1 MAGKIFD
8 NIVNM
13 IEKRTKEKIS
23 PIQNEKIQNI
33 SISQNPD
40 SGYARGDLIPV
51 NFYVDIISLNDSINA
66 KINFNIAQTDENG
79 NPVKVL
85 IYKVYRDTENEEGER
100 AGFPELIAEIS
111 SSLITSGVFSF
122 NDNGF
127 PMGNVVYYTITCV
140 DTTGFESPFGEWQRY
155 EDSYPEINNL
165 QLKDF
170 EILEDKSVKINFD
183 IELLRNYSHGFEEI
197 GKEIETNNFLE
208 LLDFVQVREGNLLID
223 QFEELS
229 YRFYPD
235 KFSTTLNFR
244 PRTKRGTVS
253 SESLE
258 LKIGGTSPDI
268 SFDIGSLNAGSCSAE
283 EDVYVN
289 ADGSSVSR
297 IKLSLIAGSVVPSEV
312 LIKARRKAIPPALQE
327 PYFIVYDGVYESELI
342 IEQGASTGWNKI
354 QIGVDYQIQVFVKTS
369 WGLIKDSPDYEEE
382 LKIEGSTEPPTP
394 VYFVNSAGAEITSA
408 TTPKY
413 FELDWGE
420 SVDFDD
426 DMYELR
432 ISKTN
437 VSDWDSADYL
447 YRGRARKFVYTP
459 TPDEFATYQTSGTIR
474 FWIKSYNARGI
485 AQTTARTI
493 DITNNP
499 PSKPNTPNLS
509 LSGSGFEVS
518 WNEGT
523 EIDIDF
529 YKIYVSENSGT
540 FNIIGKTGGNIFSFS
555 PNPGSSYSV
564 KIASVDIYGRESIQ
578 SDSSNSLLAN
588 LTVTKDSVS
597 VYPSGDTSG
606 VTDKQTF
613 NNAIDYLNG
622 VGGGII
628 YISSGNYYVNISSSP
643 KLKGGS
649 FPIRF
654 ESMSNN
660 PTINFVMTSDGT
672 HFAFD
677 GGTADIFSFYKIN
690 FTSTNNNRIAHISSV
705 ELDMDSC
712 NVSSGKVRITAVSN
726 SNIRNCSGFHDITLL
741 LNSNIKNLIDSGYIY
756 IGDFCV
762 VEDTYGKSGVNSA
775 IVAKTECLIKNCKID
790 DIVTNENCSC
800 INCKVTNHIDQ
811 SVFYTT
817 ALVESFFLVDGCSVG
832 KSIGQTVI
840 WTDSF
845 SPSLTMKVSGN
856 ISNSQSGS
864 IDQLFLKDA
873 IISNCVAHGT
883 SSIDKIYQS
892 GKDLTVM
899 NSRSTKDI
907 EQEAYSNNSKVTV
920 VGSHCDNL
928 IQNNS
933 GLSFPTGTKGIA
945 TNNFISG
952 GLFQTTDTTSN
963 GNNL

>member
-33 SISQNPD
+33 SISQKPD

-85 IYKVYRDTENEEGER
+85 IYKIYRDTENEEGER

-312 LIKARRKAIPPALQE
+312 LIKARRKAISPNPQE
-327 PYFIVYDGVYESELI
+327 AYFVVYDGIYEPELI

-354 QIGVDYQIQVFVKTS
+354 QIGVYYQIQVFVKTS

-382 LKIEGSTEPPTP
+382 LKIEGSTESPTP
-394 VYFVNSAGAEITSA
+394 VFFVDGNGNQIETL

-426 DMYELR
+426 DLYVIK
-432 ISKTN
+432 ISKPEISTWEN
-437 VSDWDSADYL
+437 ADHL
-447 YRGRARKFVYTP
+447 YTGRATKFVYTP
-459 TPDEFATYQTSGTIR
+459 TPEQFASYNTNGTIR
-474 FWIKSYNARGI
+474 FWIKSFNARGTEQDI
-485 AQTTARTI
+485 AKKI
-493 DITNNP
+493 DITNNA
-499 PSKPNTPNLS
+499 PSKPNTPTAEFKRSGVTVSWTEKTTNDDKDIS
-509 LSGSGFEVS
+509 HYIIFISENEGAYSSGSKV
-518 WNEGT
+518 EG
-523 EIDIDF
+523 
-529 YKIYVSENSGT
+529 NT
-540 FNIIGKTGGNIFSFS
+540 FSLN
-555 PNPGSSYSV
+555 PNPGSTYKF
-564 KIASVDIYGRESIQ
+564 KIKAVDIYNQESVF
-578 SDSSNSLLAN
+578 SDESTLDKAN
-588 LTVTKDSVS
+588 LSSTAYEVII
-597 VYPSGDTSG
+597 YPSGNSTSDT
-606 VTDKQTF
+606 TAF
-613 NNAIDYLNG
+613 NEAFSYLDSLN
-622 VGGGII
+622 GGII
-628 YISSGNYYVNISSSP
+628 KLAPSEYHLDLSSLSCSSSKRINIVCEFGVANINLTNLTISSSVFST
-643 KLKGGS
+643 GGNVSNLYFKFSSSILRFNAVSAKEVKNVS
-649 FPIRF
+649 FQYREKANIYANFIENCDGARYCSSKTIRN
-654 ESMSNN
+654 SR
-660 PTINFVMTSDGT
+660 
-672 HFAFD
+672 
-677 GGTADIFSFYKIN
+677 FSFGWFEMIENCTIENNTGSQVTIESRNIFRAKFLGGN
-690 FTSTNNNRIAHISSV
+690 FAIRMFNNEEGETVSFS
-705 ELDMDSC
+705 EMD
-712 NVSSGKVRITAVSN
+712 
-726 SNIRNCSGFHDITLL
+726 F
-741 LNSNIKNLIDSGYIY
+741 
-756 IGDFCV
+756 
-762 VEDTYGKSGVNSA
+762 SGVN
-775 IVAKTECLIKNCKID
+775 T
-790 DIVTNENCSC
+790 
-800 INCKVTNHIDQ
+800 
-811 SVFYTT
+811 
-817 ALVESFFLVDGCSVG
+817 
-832 KSIGQTVI
+832 
-840 WTDSF
+840 
-845 SPSLTMKVSGN
+845 GN
-856 ISNSQSGS
+856 I
-864 IDQLFLKDA
+864 
-873 IISNCVAHGT
+873 IISQHLNG
-883 SSIDKIYQS
+883 
-892 GKDLTVM
+892 
-899 NSRSTKDI
+899 
-907 EQEAYSNNSKVTV
+907 
-920 VGSHCDNL
+920 
-928 IQNNS
+928 
-933 GLSFPTGTKGIA
+933 
-945 TNNFISG
+945 FISG
-952 GLFQTTDTTSN
+952 KIVVSDFNLTIYQGWGGIIKDLVLELRSNNTVQVFQEKRFQSVGAPPLEYGFYATGFKNGIHNSKFTKLSSGTISVFQGYDNTSDTDNTGIWWLSNSYIAGNVTTRLRTVNAGSDRQWSENVITGTVTH
-963 GNNL
+963 LTF